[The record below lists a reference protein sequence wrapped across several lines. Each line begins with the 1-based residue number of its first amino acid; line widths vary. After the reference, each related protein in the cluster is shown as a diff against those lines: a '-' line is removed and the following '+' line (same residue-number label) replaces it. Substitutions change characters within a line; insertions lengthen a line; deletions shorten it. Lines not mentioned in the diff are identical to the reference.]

1 MSAAHHIKL
10 NSSGCQNVA
19 QQINFYYSLLLGSF
33 GVGWSLMINLVSR
46 ISLPVPSPL
55 GRERER
61 EGLSVCQGAGGR
73 ETLGI
78 RLLDDMKK
86 AVYHFLKSSRAQ
98 TEKRMQGRLASA
110 ASSYLSPAPSLHS

>member
-1 MSAAHHIKL
+1 MELDDQPRFQDLSPRPLSAGA
-10 NSSGCQNVA
+10 
-19 QQINFYYSLLLGSF
+19 
-33 GVGWSLMINLVSR
+33 
-46 ISLPVPSPL
+46 
-55 GRERER
+55 RERER
-61 EGLSVCQGAGGR
+61 EDLSVCQGAGGR